1 MDSLKNLPQGEKHN
15 TNPFWLESSKL
26 ESKNSFPD
34 EYKVR
39 GQRKGRFLPLWS
51 VSLGKTLHS
60 NRKWDL
66 SWLFSPSIHSSTF
79 LLPGI
84 SRMAG
89 AGGCLVTCCLREA
102 EVSMSILP
110 SSLWTPSRCGH
121 VPTCCCPTAHSHHTP
136 AESPRAWLGWMLT
149 DLVFLL
155 IWKSSLGDY
164 DMLLSSCPH
173 IRAID
178 PHPLER
184 WEKIAHDCLSMR
196 QAEHSPVLCFF

>member
-15 TNPFWLESSKL
+15 INLFWLESSKL
-26 ESKNSFPD
+26 ESKISFPD

-66 SWLFSPSIHSSTF
+66 SWLFTPSIHSSTF

-89 AGGCLVTCCLREA
+89 AGGCLVTCCSREA

-110 SSLWTPSRCGH
+110 SSLWTPSRWGH
-121 VPTCCCPTAHSHHTP
+121 VPTCGCPAKPLPPHS
-136 AESPRAWLGWMLT
+136 
-149 DLVFLL
+149 
-155 IWKSSLGDY
+155 
-164 DMLLSSCPH
+164 
-173 IRAID
+173 
-178 PHPLER
+178 
-184 WEKIAHDCLSMR
+184 
-196 QAEHSPVLCFF
+196 Q

>member
-15 TNPFWLESSKL
+15 INLFWLESSKL
-26 ESKNSFPD
+26 ESKISFPD

-51 VSLGKTLHS
+51 VSLGKMLHS

-66 SWLFSPSIHSSTF
+66 SWLFTPSIHSSTF

-89 AGGCLVTCCLREA
+89 AGGCLVTCCSREA

-110 SSLWTPSRCGH
+110 SSLWTPSRWGH
-121 VPTCCCPTAHSHHTP
+121 VPTCGCPAAHSHHTP
-136 AESPRAWLGWMLT
+136 SESPRAWLGWMLT

-184 WEKIAHDCLSMR
+184 WEKSPTIA
-196 QAEHSPVLCFF
+196 